1 MGCDKQPNCA
11 ERSII
16 IMCKV
21 FVWFRTKLISLKF
34 INSEKATNFREISTV
49 DLSYLVK
56 VKSTAEISQK
66 FVDFSEYMNFKALNF
81 LVCLRIT

>member
-16 IMCKV
+16 IMCK
-21 FVWFRTKLISLKF
+21 FFEWFRTKLISLKF

-49 DLSYLVK
+49 DLSYLVT
-56 VKSTAEISQK
+56 VKSTAEISQN
-66 FVDFSEYMNFKALNF
+66 FVDFSEYMALNF

>member
-16 IMCKV
+16 IMCK
-21 FVWFRTKLISLKF
+21 FFEWFRTKLISLKF
-34 INSEKATNFREISTV
+34 INSEKATNFPEISTV

-56 VKSTAEISQK
+56 FMFSKKATKIDEI
-66 FVDFSEYMNFKALNF
+66 FTVDLT
-81 LVCLRIT
+81 LTT

>member
-49 DLSYLVK
+49 DLSYLVT
-56 VKSTAEISQK
+56 VKSTVEISQN
-66 FVDFSEYMNFKALNF
+66 FVDFSVYMNFKALNF